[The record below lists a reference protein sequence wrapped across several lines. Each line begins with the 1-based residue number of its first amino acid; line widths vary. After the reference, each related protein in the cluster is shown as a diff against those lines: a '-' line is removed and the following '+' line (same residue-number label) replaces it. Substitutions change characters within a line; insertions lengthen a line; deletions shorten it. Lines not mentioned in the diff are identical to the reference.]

1 MIVEYADE
9 LRESLTL
16 EKTGLQ
22 IPAQF
27 VPKQELVKNYL
38 NRPYG
43 NAYDFNQIDQIEGV
57 F

>member
-1 MIVEYADE
+1 MQVEFAEDLKDE
-9 LRESLTL
+9 LNP

-22 IPAQF
+22 VGASY
-27 VPKQELVKNYL
+27 VPTDQLLKNYL

-43 NAYDFNQIDQIEGV
+43 NAYDFNQTASIEGV

>member
-1 MIVEYADE
+1 MEVEFAEELADQ
-9 LRESLTL
+9 LSY

-22 IPAQF
+22 IAATY
-27 VPKQELVKNYL
+27 VSSERLLKNYL

-43 NAYDFNQIDQIEGV
+43 NAYDFDQIDKVDGI

>member
-1 MIVEYADE
+1 MQVEFAEELADR
-9 LRESLTL
+9 LPY

-22 IPAQF
+22 IAATY
-27 VPKQELVKNYL
+27 VSSEHLLKSYL

-43 NAYDFNQIDQIEGV
+43 NAYDFDQTEKIKGI

>member
-1 MIVEYADE
+1 MQVEFAEGLQDQ
-9 LRESLTL
+9 LTP

-22 IPAQF
+22 IAATYAPDEQ
-27 VPKQELVKNYL
+27 VLKDYL

-43 NAYDFNQIDQIEGV
+43 NAYDFDQIERIEGV

>member
-1 MIVEYADE
+1 MQVEFAEELADR
-9 LRESLTL
+9 LSY

-22 IPAQF
+22 IAATY
-27 VPKQELVKNYL
+27 VSSEHLLKSYL

-43 NAYDFNQIDQIEGV
+43 NAYDFDQTEKIKGI

>member
-1 MIVEYADE
+1 MQVEFDE
-9 LRESLTL
+9 EFAERLSA

-22 IPAQF
+22 IAATY
-27 VPKQELVKNYL
+27 VSGEYLLKNYL

-43 NAYDFNQIDQIEGV
+43 NAYDFDQIEKIEGI